1 MSEEKLTIEKATVK
15 LEEELKIIEEGKLE
29 FEELIDHYETAVK
42 MLAFCYERLEYCDG
56 RIEDINKLIEKYS
69 SEEDLFDE

>member
-29 FEELIDHYETAVK
+29 FEELIDHYEIAVK

-56 RIEDINKLIEKYS
+56 RIEDINKLIEKHS
-69 SEEDLFDE
+69 KEEDLFDE